1 MCCERECI
9 CFVFFCPLSFA
20 YSDAPRTYLE
30 SAGRPDGWNEEAGGR
45 RRRLR
50 NFQNWIVI
58 HSNRFLFCLEGPLSG
73 PAAAAVSLKRY
84 IASLSFSFQSARS
97 KKITR
102 WEWIVCVYNLGDDD
116 DRLFCLLFPKG
127 IFSSS
132 LPAEE
137 LSSQLHAHILILS
150 HDDGSHFFS
159 FYLSL
164 SLFHRSIYLHL
175 PFSRYISIS
184 SSSQLKVR
192 ARQRTVI
199 NLLGVREKPAGP
211 PGHSNPGEATWRARQ
226 RQRGGSYTRAS
237 LLSMAANDVWCVL
250 MKWPQCSWWSRIRDM
265 GKSFWSESELYS
277 QPDWLR

>member
-1 MCCERECI
+1 MT
-9 CFVFFCPLSFA
+9 VFFAFCFLKVFSPLLCQLKSSAPNSTPTSSFWA
-20 YSDAPRTYLE
+20 TTMA
-30 SAGRPDGWNEEAGGR
+30 
-45 RRRLR
+45 
-50 NFQNWIVI
+50 
-58 HSNRFLFCLEGPLSG
+58 
-73 PAAAAVSLKRY
+73 
-84 IASLSFSFQSARS
+84 
-97 KKITR
+97 
-102 WEWIVCVYNLGDDD
+102 
-116 DRLFCLLFPKG
+116 
-127 IFSSS
+127 
-132 LPAEE
+132 
-137 LSSQLHAHILILS
+137 LI
-150 HDDGSHFFS
+150 FFS

-184 SSSQLKVR
+184 SSSQLKVL

-277 QPDWLR
+277 QADWLR